1 MSLFG
6 FADIVFNKQSGPT
19 NGPLKALDK
28 SPFETSTLRYPE
40 DIGNYDKGHY
50 VVFYIREQEKTQ
62 FPSPAGQAQG
72 FDLNSPTVGDVFQNI
87 GLPIKEATSYGSD
100 LLGKINSGLSQ
111 INGVTGGALSGFTG
125 ALSGVA
131 SGVQSSINN
140 LFGQKAS
147 ALIADSASTSSIL
160 SNNIAKITNAS
171 FIQTTRLTKEAIAL
185 YMPDTLL
192 YQQQQNYTNAS
203 LASEL
208 GGNLAG
214 IAATG
219 QQSGV
224 FDAVKAAGARLGAG
238 VVNKLLG
245 SQSGAALVAAAA
257 GVVQNPMLEVI
268 YSSPDFRNFQFD
280 FLFYPRNE
288 KEALE
293 VQKIINSFRFHQCPE
308 ISKLKNFLIPPSEFD
323 IRFYYGGSVNPNIP
337 QIATCVLRS
346 MQVNYAPNGFS
357 TYEVPGESS
366 PALGRTGMPV
376 AIQMTLEFQETT
388 ILTKEDF
395 REGGSKSYFPSLNS
409 NSGSSTPSYNIGDT
423 PAA

>member
-6 FADIVFNKQSGPT
+6 FADIVFNKQAGPVK
-19 NGPLKALDK
+19 GPLKALDK

-62 FPSPAGQAQG
+62 FPSPAKNDGVNI
-72 FDLNSPTVGDVFQNI
+72 NSPNIGQVFENV
-87 GLPIKEATSYGSD
+87 GLPIKQATNYGSE
-100 LLGKINSGLSQ
+100 LLGKLNTGLGQLNSAT
-111 INGVTGGALSGFTG
+111 NGALSGITG
-125 ALSGVA
+125 SISRSAAGIV
-131 SGVQSSINN
+131 GNINN

-147 ALIADSASTSSIL
+147 ALVADPASTSSIL

-192 YQQQQNYTNAS
+192 YQQQQNYTSAT

-208 GGNLAG
+208 GGKIAG
-214 IAATG
+214 IAGTG
-219 QQSGV
+219 IEAGY
-224 FDAVKAAGARLGAG
+224 ANAIKAAAARLGLSVAQTA
-238 VVNKLLG
+238 LG
-245 SQSGAALVAAAA
+245 SQSGTAILARA
-257 GVVQNPMLEVI
+257 GLVQNPLLELI
-268 YSSPDFRNFQFD
+268 YTSPDFRSFQFD
-280 FLFYPRNE
+280 FLFYARNE
-288 KEALE
+288 KEALD

-308 ISKLKNFLIPPSEFD
+308 ISQLKNFLTPPSEFD

-337 QIATCVLRS
+337 QIATCVLTN

-357 TYEVPGESS
+357 AYEIPGESS

-376 AIQMTLEFQETT
+376 GIQMTLQFQETT
-388 ILTKEDF
+388 FLTKQDF
-395 REGGSKSYFPSLNS
+395 RDGNKNYYPDFSK
-409 NSGSSTPSYNIGDT
+409 SGSSSQPVTNLGDIVG
-423 PAA
+423 P